1 MIFVIVFTKCF
12 KQIRQVKNYDRII
25 DYLYEHLPFYQR
37 SGPAAYKDN
46 LSNTLAL
53 DRMYDHPHRKYKTIH
68 VAGTNGKG
76 SVSNMLASILKESG
90 LKTGLYTSP
99 HLKDFRERIRVDGEM
114 ISKDFVV
121 RFVDEFRN
129 KRNTIQLEPSFFELT
144 VMMAFEYFA
153 EEKVDVAVIEVG
165 LGGRLDSTN
174 IITPEL
180 SIITNISYDHM
191 AILGDTLG
199 KIALEK
205 AGIIKKNIPVVI
217 GETHPETEVIF
228 KGVATNMKA
237 PFVFA
242 DQQLKAEDSSAR
254 SENQQVFSVYR
265 AGEVVYKDLSL
276 DLLGSYQK
284 KNICTLLASVE
295 ELRKKDFDISESQ
308 IRQGLRNV
316 TLNTGLSG
324 RWQIIG
330 KNPTVVCDI
339 AHNPAGIGEVV
350 AQLKKTKYTQLHIIL
365 GTVNDKDVDGI
376 LYLLPKGA
384 EYYFTRAA
392 IPRALDENK
401 LKAKAEKFKLH
412 GDAYPSVKE
421 AYESALGKSNPED
434 LVMILGSTFV
444 VAEVIP

>member
-1 MIFVIVFTKCF
+1 VEEYDHVL
-12 KQIRQVKNYDRII
+12 NY
-25 DYLYEHLPFYQR
+25 LFEHLPFYQR

-53 DRMYDHPHRKYKTIH
+53 DRMYNHPHRQYRTIH

-99 HLKDFRERIRVDGEM
+99 HLKDFRERIRVNGEM

-121 RFVDEFRN
+121 AFVRDFKNNRN
-129 KRNTIQLEPSFFELT
+129 KIQLEPSFFELT

-153 EEKVDVAVIEVG
+153 KEKVDVAVIEVG

-180 SIITNISYDHM
+180 SIVTNISYDHT

-228 KGVATNMKA
+228 RGVAGNMKA
-237 PFVFA
+237 PAIFA
-242 DQQLKAEDSSAR
+242 DQLYNAR
-254 SENQQVFSVYR
+254 ASETKEKGEQVFTLYR
-265 AGEVVYKDLSL
+265 GKQIAFKDLKL
-276 DLLGSYQK
+276 ELLGTYQR

-295 ELRKKDFDISESQ
+295 ELKKKGFKITESQ
-308 IRQGLRNV
+308 IRKGLSNIR
-316 TLNTGLSG
+316 LNTGLAG
-324 RWQIIG
+324 RWQVIG
-330 KNPTVVCDI
+330 EKPLVICDI
-339 AHNPAGIGEVV
+339 AHNPAGIREVV
-350 AQLKKTKYTQLHIIL
+350 DQIEQTDYKKLHIVL

-376 LYLLPKGA
+376 LFLLPKEA

-392 IPRALDENK
+392 IPRALDEK
-401 LKAKAEKFKLH
+401 ILQQKAEKFNLK
-412 GDAYPSVKE
+412 GNKYSSVGVAYK
-421 AYESALGKSNPED
+421 SALENSEPED
-434 LVMILGSTFV
+434 LIMIFGSTFV
-444 VAEVIP
+444 VAEVLP

>member
-1 MIFVIVFTKCF
+1 M
-12 KQIRQVKNYDRII
+12 KNYDQVIN
-25 DYLYEHLPFYQR
+25 YLYEHLPFYQR

-53 DRMYDHPHRKYKTIH
+53 DRMYDHPHRKYRTIH

-99 HLKDFRERIRVDGEM
+99 HLRDFRERIRVDGEM

-121 RFVDEFRN
+121 RFVEDFN
-129 KRNTIQLEPSFFELT
+129 DKRNAIQLEPSFFELT

-153 EEKVDVAVIEVG
+153 QEQVDVAVIEVG

-180 SIITNISYDHM
+180 SIITNISYDHT

-205 AGIIKKNIPVVI
+205 AGIIKKNTPVVI

-228 KGVATNMKA
+228 KGVANKMKA
-237 PFVFA
+237 PIVFA
-242 DQQLKAEDSSAR
+242 DQQLKAEESPAN
-254 SENQQVFSVYR
+254 SEKLQVFTVLK
-265 AGEVVYKDLSL
+265 AGEAIYKDLSL

-295 ELRKKDFDISESQ
+295 ELRKKSFDVTDSQ
-308 IRQGLRNV
+308 LRQGLKNV
-316 TLNTGLSG
+316 TINSGLSG

-350 AQLKKTKYTQLHIIL
+350 AQLKKTRYAKLHIVL
-365 GTVNDKDVDGI
+365 GTVSDKDIDGI
-376 LYLLPKGA
+376 LYLLPKEA
-384 EYYFTRAA
+384 AYYFTRAA

-401 LKAKAEKFKLH
+401 LKTKAEKFRLQ
-412 GDAYPSVKE
+412 GVTYPSVKE
-421 AYESALGKSNPED
+421 AYQSALEKSSPED
-434 LVMILGSTFV
+434 LIMILGSTFV
-444 VAEVIP
+444 VAEIIP